1 MGSNPTSPPS
11 GTRDGREDRRRAIG
25 FVALLG
31 VVSLFADMTY
41 EAGRSI
47 NGPFLAL
54 LGAGSLAVGIASG
67 GGEFL
72 GYLIRLFSGGFVDRR
87 GAYWP
92 AAILGYAINLL
103 AVPAL
108 ALAGNWPAAAALM
121 IAERV
126 GKGLRNPPR
135 DVMLSAAGSV
145 AGQGWV
151 FGFHEAMDQI
161 GATLGPLL
169 VAGVLALRGTYR
181 QSYGLLLIPALLAI
195 AVVIAGRLLFPR
207 PERFQSGGDTSA
219 EAAAAPRRFSPLYWV
234 YLAAMMFVAAGFADF
249 PLIAFHFSQAKF
261 VSPGL
266 IPVLYA
272 VAMAVDALSALLL
285 GVLFDRIGSLAMVA
299 GVVPALFFAPLV
311 FAVRGA
317 GALPA
322 AFLGMA
328 LWGLGMGAHESI
340 MGAII
345 AKIVPFRLRGRAYGL
360 FNAAYGTAWFAG
372 SALLGYLY
380 GVSLSGLILFSVAA
394 QAASLPLL
402 VILARR
408 LRSLPAEN
416 GQPG

>member
-1 MGSNPTSPPS
+1 MSPNPTRPPGEAQGS
-11 GTRDGREDRRRAIG
+11 SDRRRRVIA

-54 LGAGSLAVGIASG
+54 LGAGSLAVGIIAG
-67 GGEFL
+67 AGEFL
-72 GYLIRLFSGGFVDRR
+72 GYLIRLFSGRAVDRR
-87 GAYWP
+87 GAYWT
-92 AAILGYAINLL
+92 AVIIGYGINLL

-108 ALAGNWPAAAALM
+108 ALTGNWPAAAALM
-121 IAERV
+121 IAERI

-145 AGQGWV
+145 VGQGRV

-169 VAGVLALRGTYR
+169 VAAVLALRGTYR
-181 QSYGLLLIPALLAI
+181 QAYGLLLIPATIAI
-195 AVVIAGRLLFPR
+195 AVVIVGRVLFPR
-207 PERFQSGGDTSA
+207 PERFQSGGDKSDTA
-219 EAAAAPRRFSPLYWV
+219 TEGPRRFSSLYWI
-234 YLAAMMFVAAGFADF
+234 YLAGMALVAAGFADF
-249 PLIAFHFSQAKF
+249 PLIAFHFSQARI

-285 GVLFDRIGSLAMVA
+285 GALYDRIGVLTMVA
-299 GVVPALFFAPLV
+299 AVAIALCFSPLV
-311 FAVRGA
+311 FAFRGA
-317 GALPA
+317 GSLPA
-322 AFLGMA
+322 AFIGMA
-328 LWGLGMGAHESI
+328 IWGIGMGAHESV

-345 AKIVPFRLRGRAYGL
+345 AKIVPFRSRGQAYGL
-360 FNAAYGTAWFAG
+360 FNAGYGAAWFAG

-380 GVSLSGLILFSVAA
+380 GVSIPALIAFSVIV

-402 VILARR
+402 VVVSRR
-408 LRSLPAEN
+408 LRALPSGN
-416 GQPG
+416 GRS

>member
-1 MGSNPTSPPS
+1 MDPHATLPPGETQGSSE
-11 GTRDGREDRRRAIG
+11 RRRRAIA

-54 LGAGSLAVGIASG
+54 LGAGSLAVGIVSG
-67 GGEFL
+67 AGEFL
-72 GYLIRLFSGGFVDRR
+72 GYLIRLFSGRFVDRR

-92 AAILGYAINLL
+92 AAIFGYVINLL

-108 ALAGNWPAAAALM
+108 ALAGSWLAAAALM

-145 AGQGWV
+145 VGQGRV

-181 QSYGLLLIPALLAI
+181 QGYGLLLIPALLAI
-195 AVVIAGRLLFPR
+195 AVVVVGRLVFPR
-207 PERFQSGGDTSA
+207 PERFQSGGDKSD
-219 EAAAAPRRFSPLYWV
+219 AAAEGPRRFSPLYWI
-234 YLAAMMFVAAGFADF
+234 YLAAMMLVAAGFADF
-249 PLIAFHFSQAKF
+249 PLIAFHFSQAKV
-261 VSPGL
+261 VSPGMV
-266 IPVLYA
+266 PVLYA

-285 GVLFDRIGSLAMVA
+285 GTLFDRIGALALVA
-299 GVVPALFFAPLV
+299 GIALALFFAPLV

-328 LWGLGMGAHESI
+328 LWGVGMGAHESI

-345 AKIVPFRLRGRAYGL
+345 AKIVPLRSRGRAYGL
-360 FNAAYGTAWFAG
+360 FNAAYGVAWFAG

-380 GVSLSGLILFSVAA
+380 GVSLPGLIAFSLLV

-402 VILARR
+402 LNVSRR
-408 LRSLPAEN
+408 LRALPS
-416 GQPG
+416 GDGRP